1 MRDWMRSL
9 AAHYARC
16 RADHPNDRLLVVFDI
31 DGTILDMRHM
41 VGHVLAD
48 YDRVHGT
55 RLFDGLRADDV
66 DVHENEIELLLDRR
80 GLPAEDRERVLAW
93 YHARRW
99 TPESVL
105 IAHRPF
111 RGVLEV
117 IRWFQI
123 QPCTSVALN
132 TGRPEELRAAT
143 LRCLNA
149 LGREYKVA
157 FDDELLHMN
166 PDGWEVDVAAHKV
179 AVLRE
184 FQDAGYRVVAVV
196 DNEPEMIEAM
206 AAADTAQETLF
217 LHAQTLYR
225 SRRDSIPRTVAG
237 RDYELTS
244 LVGESDLPRHV
255 QLVWHG
261 VNDDANL
268 RQFLASPVRWGELDV
283 RCDPAGRL
291 VLRHDAFDEA
301 ADADLVRRP
310 GAGLLG
316 VAEALAELRDA
327 GKAVKVDIKDADALD
342 ELLMLVGESG
352 LPEDA
357 LWFNGRLDVL
367 GEDAIRTIR
376 AAHPGA
382 IVQCPIDFLA
392 PLVTALPGEATA
404 LLETLSGWGVSR
416 FSVAWSRAQGRELF
430 EQLDAWG
437 YDVNLYAV
445 PDLEQ
450 FLRAALMLPRSITAD
465 FNFPE
470 WHYFGRGSGQEGRYH
485 RYRIDPVGGS
495 VTPAID
501 VA

>member
-41 VGHVLAD
+41 VAHVLTE

-55 RLFDGLRADDV
+55 RLFEGLSADDI
-66 DVHENEIELLLDRR
+66 DVHENEVEVLLDRR
-80 GLPAEDRERVLAW
+80 GLAAEDRDRVLGW

-123 QPCTSVALN
+123 QTGTSVALN
-132 TGRPEELRAAT
+132 TGRPEALRAAT

-149 LGREYKVA
+149 LGREYKVSFA
-157 FDDELLHMN
+157 DELLHMN

-179 AVLRE
+179 AALGKW
-184 FQDAGYRVVAVV
+184 QDAGYRVVAVV
-196 DNEPEMIEAM
+196 DNEPEIIEAM
-206 AAADTAQETLF
+206 AAADTTQEILF

-225 SRRDSIPRTVAG
+225 SRRESMPRTVAG

-244 LVGESDLPRHV
+244 LVGEDDLPRHV

-291 VLRHDAFDEA
+291 VLRHDAFDPELDRDPA
-301 ADADLVRRP
+301 RRP
-310 GAGLLG
+310 GALLM
-316 VAEALAELRDA
+316 VADALAELRAA
-327 GKAVKVDIKDADALD
+327 GKAVKLDIKDAEALD
-342 ELLMLVGESG
+342 ELLMLVSESG
-352 LPEDA
+352 LAEDA

-367 GEDAIRTIR
+367 GEDGIRRIR
-376 AAHPGA
+376 AAHPEA

-392 PLVTALPGEATA
+392 PLVTAMPGEATT
-404 LLETLSGWGVSR
+404 LLETVSRWGVSR
-416 FSVAWSRAQGRELF
+416 FSVAWNGAQGRDLF

-437 YDVNLYAV
+437 YEVNLYAV

-485 RYRIDPVGGS
+485 RYRIDTVSGS
-495 VTPAID
+495 VTAAID